1 MLPALRQDLTL
12 HPGPQDASG
21 APTWTLHD
29 PAANKFYQL
38 SWPAFEILSR
48 WAMGAA
54 QALLDAVNR
63 ETTLR
68 VGPADLEAVI
78 QLLSRHHLLL
88 AWRAEDTTRLSR
100 VAEAQRMSKAM
111 WLLKHYLFFRLP
123 LLRPM
128 PLLQRFAPAVQWA
141 FSPRFWWGVGGVAL
155 LGLYFVSR
163 RWDEFTHTFA
173 SYSGLQNLLG
183 IGLALSFAKV
193 LHELGHAF
201 TAQRHG
207 CRVPTMGVA
216 FLVMLPVLYT
226 DTSDA
231 WKLMRREDRLKIGA
245 AGMLSELALAAF
257 ATLVWSF
264 LPDGPLRAGVFLL
277 ATSTWLLTLTIN
289 ASPFMRFDGYFL
301 LSDWLGM
308 PNLHDRAFALGRW
321 WLREWLF
328 GLGDP
333 MPEPFPPRRRRFL
346 IAFAFGTWLYR
357 LVLFFGIALTVYH
370 LFFKAL
376 GLAMLAVELG
386 VFIVMP
392 VVRELRAWWAR
403 RADLRWHWPTQ
414 RASVL
419 ALLLLAIIFVPWR
432 GAIHAPAVLLPSQ
445 SQALYSVQASY
456 IQGHAAQAGE
466 HVQAGQ
472 LLAQLV
478 SPDLDYKLGIAN
490 AQMTQLRWQL
500 DQQAF
505 ASKLQSEGEA
515 LRSKWAAAAA
525 EVAGLQA
532 ERQRLEVRAP
542 FAGTLVDAS
551 LYLADGAW
559 LARGEQ
565 LYQIVGNNPA
575 IKAEGFVDE
584 DDHAALAAHTSG
596 TFIANLP
603 EFGAVHCRASL
614 SDQVAVTDLQ
624 HRTLASVFGG
634 PLPVTR
640 NRQNALVPTNTL
652 FRVRLLDC
660 DQHTLPRELAG
671 TLVLERARH
680 SFAGDAGR
688 WVLGLFQRERG
699 L

>member
-1 MLPALRQDLTL
+1 MLPALRQDLSL
-12 HPGPQDASG
+12 HPGPQDANG

-48 WAMGAA
+48 WALGDAN
-54 QALLDAVNR
+54 QLLAAVNR
-63 ETTLR
+63 ETTLH
-68 VGPADLEAVI
+68 VGPDDLEAVV

-88 AWRAEDTTRLSR
+88 AWRAEDTARLRR
-100 VAEAQRMSKAM
+100 VADAQRMSKAM

-128 PLLQRFAPAVQWA
+128 PFLQRFAPAVQWA
-141 FSPRFWWGVGGVAL
+141 FSPRFWWGVGLVAL
-155 LGLYFVSR
+155 TGLYFVSR

-173 SYSGLQNLLG
+173 AYSGLQNLLG

-257 ATLVWSF
+257 ATLAWSF
-264 LPDGPLRAGVFLL
+264 LPDGPLRAGVFML

-301 LSDWLGM
+301 LSDWLDM

-321 WLREWLF
+321 WLREALF

-357 LVLFFGIALTVYH
+357 LLLFFGIALTVYH

-392 VVRELRAWWAR
+392 VVREWRVWWR
-403 RADLRWHWPTQ
+403 RRSELRWHRPTQ
-414 RASVL
+414 RASL
-419 ALLLLAIIFVPWR
+419 ITLLLLAVLFVPWR

-445 SQALYSVQASY
+445 SQSLYSVQASY
-456 IQGHAAQAGE
+456 IQGRAAQAGE
-466 HVQAGQ
+466 RVKAGQ
-472 LLAQLV
+472 LLVQLV
-478 SPDLDYKLGIAN
+478 SPELDYQLGVAN
-490 AQMTQLRWQL
+490 AEAAQLRWQL
-500 DQQAF
+500 DQQPF
-505 ASKLQSEGEA
+505 TSKLQGEGEA
-515 LRSKWAAAAA
+515 LRSRWAAAAA
-525 EVAGLQA
+525 KVAGLQH

-542 FAGTLVDAS
+542 FDGTLVDAN
-551 LYLADGAW
+551 LYLAHGAW

-565 LYQIVGNNPA
+565 LYQIIGSSPD
-575 IKAEGFVDE
+575 IKVEGFIDE
-584 DDHAALAAHTSG
+584 DEHAALSANSSG

-603 EFGAVHCRASL
+603 EFSPVHCHDSR
-614 SDQVAVTDLQ
+614 SDQLAVTDLQ
-624 HRTLASVFGG
+624 HPTLASLFGG

-640 NRQNALVPTNTL
+640 NRQNALVPAETL
-652 FRVRLLDC
+652 FRVRLLAC
-660 DQHTLPRELAG
+660 DQRRLPRELPG

-680 SFAGDAGR
+680 SFAGDAWG
-688 WVLGLFQRERG
+688 WGTSLLQKQRN